1 MKISKIL
8 NARVRENCSF
18 LCGRGR
24 KHAEGNH
31 INAFSVRPQT
41 KFTAALVAAGVVS
54 AASLGGVSEN
64 RSLPVLNIDVAK
76 ASVIT
81 DALVGFGDAVN
92 GVASGLALASDA
104 GSSLPF
110 DAFTAFA
117 IAAQNPSLGPNL
129 LSWLVQRY
137 VNPSDNYPLPFTYPR
152 AIENDSIEPL
162 AALLPVGSDLIINAV
177 NQISDG
183 STTPLPA
190 YPTQDPAKPRW
201 KRSGLPTSAAR
212 SLLSTLP

>member
-1 MKISKIL
+1 
-8 NARVRENCSF
+8 
-18 LCGRGR
+18 
-24 KHAEGNH
+24 
-31 INAFSVRPQT
+31 
-41 KFTAALVAAGVVS
+41 LVAAGVVS

-137 VNPSDNYPLPFTYPR
+137 VNPSDNYPLPSRIRGPSKTTRSSPWPHCCR
-152 AIENDSIEPL
+152 W
-162 AALLPVGSDLIINAV
+162 AATS
-177 NQISDG
+177 S
-183 STTPLPA
+183 STP
-190 YPTQDPAKPRW
+190 
-201 KRSGLPTSAAR
+201 
-212 SLLSTLP
+212 